1 MSSSASTAPSSL
13 CILRLSAIGD
23 ACNAASVV
31 QAIQRH
37 YPQTRITWVIGRVE
51 AALLGSLPG
60 IEFIIF
66 DKSRGW
72 RAYRDLYRAL
82 AGHRF
87 DVLLHMQLALRA
99 NIASLCIRA
108 RRRIGFDRARSK
120 ELHSLF
126 INERIGAREGMH
138 VLDGFRQFAT
148 AIGVPVAPPEWA
160 LPVAEADRDWARAQQ
175 VADAR
180 GHVILVPAASAPERN
195 WRVER
200 YAALAAHAAAQG
212 FAVYLCGGPTDTER
226 RLADEIIA
234 HSTVPLVDLV
244 GRSSLRQLYALLQQ
258 ASLVVAPDTG
268 PVHMAVAA
276 GTPVIGLY
284 GHSNPD
290 RTGPYRFREYVVD
303 TYHDALVTQ
312 RGKTADDARWGQ
324 RVYGDDLMDAIAV
337 EQVTTMF
344 DRVVA
349 EQGL

>member
-1 MSSSASTAPSSL
+1 MTRATPQSI

-31 QAIQRH
+31 QAIQRQ
-37 YPQTRITWVIGRVE
+37 YPAAQITWVIGRVE
-51 AALLGSLPG
+51 AAFLGHLPG
-60 IEFIIF
+60 IEFVIF

-82 AGHRF
+82 AGRRF

-120 ELHSLF
+120 ELHGLF
-126 INERIGAREGMH
+126 INERIAPRQGMH
-138 VLDGFRQFAT
+138 VLDGFRQFAS
-148 AIGVPVAPPEWA
+148 AIGVPLAAPEWDI
-160 LPVAEADRDWARAQQ
+160 PVTAADDEWARAQL
-175 VADAR
+175 DPEAR
-180 GHVILVPAASAPERN
+180 GHLVLVPAASAPERN
-195 WRVER
+195 WPVAR
-200 YAALAAHAAAQG
+200 YAVLAEHAAAQG

-226 RLADEIIA
+226 QLAAQIIA
-234 HSTVPLVDLV
+234 QSRVPVSDLV
-244 GRSSLRQLYALLQQ
+244 GSSSLRQLYALLRQV
-258 ASLVVAPDTG
+258 SLVVAPDTG

-303 TYHDALVTQ
+303 TYHQALAAQ
-312 RGKTADDARWGQ
+312 QGKTADEARWGQ
-324 RVYGDDLMDAIAV
+324 RVYGDDLMQAISAD
-337 EQVTTMF
+337 QVIAMF

-349 EQGL
+349 ERGL